1 MRKLGKRNNLEEGT
15 LVAYACYCNCMC
27 FAGPS
32 DCKCGSRV
40 GTEQQISNMEKVN
53 NVKSNMQGTLIAQI

>member
-27 FAGPS
+27 APGP
-32 DCKCGSRV
+32 CNCGSRV
-40 GTEQQISNMEKVN
+40 GIQQQTSNMEKVN
-53 NVKSNMQGTLIAQI
+53 NVKSDMQGSFIAQI